1 MTLAFR
7 AITAPSGTR
16 HHAACTCLHDTLE
29 SPWKAQLCVILHLR
43 DGDRFQSLLGEF
55 LDDQSD
61 EIARVIRRAKRI
73 ARLGREDDALA
84 LSYFGQALMKMIGT
98 RWRAKG
104 GRAGTSPVF
113 DYSRNLPTILE
124 AETRS
129 CIRDDRRRGLL
140 DGTTGAPGGVT
151 QDRKSAHVRRSR
163 QLFEIESGYQP
174 TDDELVAFHNERMR
188 ATRKDA
194 ARQSMLVTRKDLQPQ
209 QAVSLDEAAVDIESR
224 TVALGAGGSAA
235 VEWSDRIAA
244 VLERC
249 RQLDQ
254 ARESSRTRRLAR
266 EPVKTADVARVYFAH
281 HAIGEFPTRG
291 EITERLGVTE
301 PAARRELGTRLN
313 IVLGVARVIFRDY
326 RHDG

>member
-7 AITAPSGTR
+7 AITAPSGAR
-16 HHAACTCLHDTLE
+16 HHVACTCLHDTLE

-43 DGDRFQSLLGEF
+43 DDDRFQSLLGEF

-84 LSYFGQALMKMIGT
+84 LSYFGQALMKMIGN

-140 DGTTGAPGGVT
+140 DGTNGVPGGVT
-151 QDRKSAHVRRSR
+151 QDRKSAHVRQSR
-163 QLFEIESGYQP
+163 QLFEIESGCQP
-174 TDDELVAFHNERMR
+174 TDEELVAFHNERMR

-194 ARQSMLVTRKDLQPQ
+194 ARQSVLVTRKNLEPQ
-209 QAVSLDEAAVDIESR
+209 QAVSLGAATVEIESR
-224 TVALGAGGSAA
+224 TVALGSAA

-244 VLERC
+244 VLEWCKR
-249 RQLDQ
+249 LDQ
-254 ARESSRTRRLAR
+254 ERESSRTRRLAR
-266 EPVKTADVARVYFAH
+266 EPVRTADVARVYFAH
-281 HAIGEFPTRG
+281 HAIGEFPSRS

-313 IVLGVARVIFRDY
+313 VVLGIAREMFRDY